1 MVSQKVLTTDIWDKD
16 RDVLTTQY
24 WDGLTTN
31 LWFFSSFYY
40 FFTKF
45 IAFILLLNNISMG
58 KFYAGLTD
66 GTKYSR
72 MAQVKFMEDNL

>member
-1 MVSQKVLTTDIWDKD
+1 MTNIWDKD
-16 RDVLTTQY
+16 GDVLTTQY

-31 LWFFSSFYY
+31 LCFFSS
-40 FFTKF
+40 KF
-45 IAFILLLNNISMG
+45 IAFILMLNNISME

-72 MAQVKFMEDNL
+72 MAQKKFMEDNL

>member
-1 MVSQKVLTTDIWDKD
+1 MTNIWDKD
-16 RDVLTTQY
+16 GDVLTTQY

-31 LWFFSSFYY
+31 LCFFSSFYY

-45 IAFILLLNNISMG
+45 IAFILMLNTISME

-72 MAQVKFMEDNL
+72 MARKKFMEDNL